1 MALVQLGGVM
11 MLGNLPD
18 DEKVAPRQAENG
30 TFAKPGRLNA
40 TGMMAHR
47 RPLEQPLLDAMAMSA
62 LAGSVPVILYRRR
75 NLVRTCV
82 SRLFHRSGS
91 HMFGTQRADRLRTL
105 QQTRLS
111 TTAAELLG
119 CVALEAASQAR
130 YVRMVA
136 APELVADLRWM
147 TIVYEDLLADATAG
161 LHAESERAALFLT
174 LGKATVVPQSSNKA
188 SASSASPM
196 LRIHVGSIMQYLDAN
211 VTETALRAAFD
222 GTPWEWLLHEALSG
236 RQSALNLH

>member
-1 MALVQLGGVM
+1 
-11 MLGNLPD
+11 
-18 DEKVAPRQAENG
+18 
-30 TFAKPGRLNA
+30 
-40 TGMMAHR
+40 
-47 RPLEQPLLDAMAMSA
+47 MAMSA